1 MMQDSAVRRLAGSL
15 TAQALLLVLVSR
27 AFLMAVNWYSLRALP
42 PEWEKLNLFV
52 GGWARW
58 DAGHYMR
65 IALNGYTD
73 PVDPGNP
80 AFFPLLPLLMRG
92 VMFLSGQEPTEP
104 RLAATS
110 VLVANLCFG
119 AAVPLFAHLVNRR
132 FGPDVA
138 RVAILLLCVSPFSF
152 FFSAGYSESLF
163 LLLTVLMFGFVERRW
178 WLAAALV
185 AGVATSSR
193 LTGLALAPA
202 LLLAAWR
209 CQASRRDLAGI
220 VMLSPLGIVAYGAY
234 TWRALGDPLA
244 FLNAQSGWGGWNDRV
259 VQYAKVFMHP
269 HETLFSDPTHL
280 IVLLNV
286 ILLGFWLVSLPWV
299 WRVLDPGIAL
309 FTTLL
314 VVGHGATTWVSL
326 GRYLLPAFGFYIVAA
341 ILLTTPGWRGLP
353 RELVIVASTVLLT
366 ALTILFGHAAW
377 VI

>member
-1 MMQDSAVRRLAGSL
+1 MPAAFLRLLAGSL
-15 TAQALLLVLVSR
+15 TAQALMIVLVSR
-27 AFLMAVNWYSLRALP
+27 AFLIAVNWYSMRTLP
-42 PEWEKLNLFV
+42 PEWDGLNLFI

-80 AFFPLLPLLMRG
+80 AFFPFFPLLMRG
-92 VMFLSGQEPTEP
+92 VMVLSGQDPSEP
-104 RLAATS
+104 RLAAAS
-110 VLVANLCFG
+110 VLVANLCLL
-119 AAVPLFAHLVNRR
+119 AAAPLLAHLVNRR
-132 FGPDVA
+132 FGPEVA
-138 RVAILLLCVSPFSF
+138 RVATLLLCVSPFSF

-163 LLLTVLMFGFVERRW
+163 LLLAVLMFGFVDRRW

-185 AGVATSSR
+185 AGIATSSR

-220 VMLSPLGIVAYGAY
+220 IVLSPLGIVTYAAY
-234 TWRALGDPLA
+234 TWWTLGDPLA
-244 FLNAQSGWGGWNDRV
+244 FLNAQGGWGGWKERV
-259 VQYAKVFMHP
+259 AHYAGIFLHP
-269 HETLFSDPTHL
+269 HDTLFGDPSHL

-286 ILLGFWLVSLPWV
+286 ILLGLWLVSLPWV
-299 WRVLDPGIAL
+299 WRMLDPGIAL

-314 VVGHGATTWVSL
+314 VVGHGATTWISL
-326 GRYLLPAFGFYIVAA
+326 GRYLLPAIGFYIVAA
-341 ILLTTPGWRGLP
+341 VLLTTPGWRGLP

-366 ALTILFGHAAW
+366 TLTILFGHAAW